1 MKVLSLSLQKIAYA
15 WVKKKKIAYA
25 WIKNTDNGVNR
36 KMEGDQLKW
45 RERERER
52 EQYIMID
59 LRYI

>member
-25 WIKNTDNGVNR
+25 WIKNTDNSVNR

-52 EQYIMID
+52 AIYND
-59 LRYI
+59 